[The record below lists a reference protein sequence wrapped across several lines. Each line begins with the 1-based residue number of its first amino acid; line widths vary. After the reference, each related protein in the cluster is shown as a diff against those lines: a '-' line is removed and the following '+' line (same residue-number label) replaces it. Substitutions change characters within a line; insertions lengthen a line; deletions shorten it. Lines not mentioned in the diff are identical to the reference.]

1 MAQET
6 RTNNRSSN
14 TVGVFLGKVVNHLD
28 TTFMGGL
35 QVEILRRTRTGSL
48 QGETVNCK
56 YASPFAGQTPYT
68 GLGYGADYKSTQKSY
83 GFWGVPPDIGTQ
95 VIVVMPEGDFSQAF
109 WIGCVPDVGM
119 NFAVP
124 GNAATMYNDTDPSKP
139 LPVAEYN
146 KRVDDPKGSDITKIV
161 KPVNPDVYE
170 RLDKAGLVGDH
181 VRGTNTSSARRES
194 PSTVFGISTPGP
206 SDLDGPKHAY
216 GPTPGSS
223 VQKAYSRLGGQSF
236 IMDDGDLTLHRRTP
250 AGGDQGGPVDYA
262 NFEKGDRSGD
272 KKIPANEMIKLQTR
286 TGHQIIL
293 HNSEDL
299 IYISHGSG
307 NSWIEMT
314 ADGKIDIYA
323 KDSISVH
330 SDNDINFDAGRDIN
344 FTAKEDINIVADK
357 DIKMHSLE
365 NMTQHTNN
373 FKMHVEEQSDIR
385 IDKDS
390 LITVGGDLDLLV
402 EDNYKIT
409 VKSNMETAVDLK
421 SILSANIISEKA
433 DVDHTIGSNNT
444 YIDSKLEVNGTAAI
458 KNITTDSLNGTN
470 AGTSWADLSP
480 GDNQILGNNNF
491 RYNGDNPLN
500 ALEAEK
506 AAEYEDEDFAFYTKR
521 IPAHEPWPQHENL
534 DPKSMQPDET
544 QSTEKERPE
553 EEEVEFEFPPID
565 DTFKKGQ

>member
-1 MAQET
+1 
-6 RTNNRSSN
+6 
-14 TVGVFLGKVVNHLD
+14 L
-28 TTFMGGL
+28 
-35 QVEILRRTRTGSL
+35 
-48 QGETVNCK
+48 
-56 YASPFAGQTPYT
+56 
-68 GLGYGADYKSTQKSY
+68 
-83 GFWGVPPDIGTQ
+83 
-95 VIVVMPEGDFSQAF
+95 
-109 WIGCVPDVGM
+109 
-119 NFAVP
+119 
-124 GNAATMYNDTDPSKP
+124 
-139 LPVAEYN
+139 
-146 KRVDDPKGSDITKIV
+146 
-161 KPVNPDVYE
+161 
-170 RLDKAGLVGDH
+170 
-181 VRGTNTSSARRES
+181 
-194 PSTVFGISTPGP
+194 
-206 SDLDGPKHAY
+206 
-216 GPTPGSS
+216 
-223 VQKAYSRLGGQSF
+223 
-236 IMDDGDLTLHRRTP
+236 
-250 AGGDQGGPVDYA
+250 
-262 NFEKGDRSGD
+262 
-272 KKIPANEMIKLQTR
+272 
-286 TGHQIIL
+286 
-293 HNSEDL
+293 
-299 IYISHGSG
+299 
-307 NSWIEMT
+307 T

-500 ALEAEK
+500 ALEAEE